1 MKRLARIW
9 RPRNRRQTTETAP
22 RRDTHITHEQS
33 PLQIGIS
40 PQMPGTMP
48 RAEDDATTRERS
60 PSFHDQPGSG
70 KDTSTRHFYF

>member
-9 RPRNRRQTTETAP
+9 KARNRRPTAEQP
-22 RRDTHITHEQS
+22 TRRDTHITREQS

-40 PQMPGTMP
+40 PQMPGSMP
-48 RAEDDATTRERS
+48 RAEDDAATRERS